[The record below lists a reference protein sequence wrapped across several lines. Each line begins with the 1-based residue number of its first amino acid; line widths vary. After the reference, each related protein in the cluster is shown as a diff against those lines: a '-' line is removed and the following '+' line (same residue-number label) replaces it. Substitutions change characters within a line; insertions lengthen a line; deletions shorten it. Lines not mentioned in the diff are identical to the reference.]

1 MRALLALLAL
11 GVLLTAHEFAHLLAA
26 RIFGTRAIVFSFGI
40 GPPLF
45 GFRALGQRWA
55 LGAIPFGGWL
65 RLEGENPHDPTRVSG
80 VPFAALSA
88 GRRLAIFAAGPLGS
102 WLLAV
107 GLLTGLFVAG
117 THHPAGTVVG
127 GVEPGSR
134 AAAAGLRPGD
144 RITTV
149 DGAPVQTWSELV
161 DALGA
166 HQGTEATLGI
176 VRGTESLRMEL
187 TPEVDAEGRA
197 HIGLRQLYT
206 FERLRP
212 SEAFRRAVR
221 QSGIIVERLL
231 GEAADV
237 LVQPWGGTVR
247 HHTVGTLVWG
257 AAEAAGASADA
268 LVRGLAAL
276 SLALAL
282 FFLLPL
288 PALDGGRMLLT
299 LWEAMAGRPVDA
311 RVQTLLQTVSLLAG
325 VAAVTWLAYGE
336 VRQVV
341 SMTLGK

>member
-11 GVLLTAHEFAHLLAA
+11 GVLLTVHELAHLLAA
-26 RIFGTRAIVFSFGI
+26 RVFGTRAIVFSFGI

-45 GFRALGQRWA
+45 GFRALGQRWT

-127 GVEPGSR
+127 GVEPGSI

-149 DGAPVQTWSELV
+149 DGAPVQS
-161 DALGA
+161 LGA
-166 HQGTEATLGI
+166 HQGSEATLGV

-187 TPEVDAEGRA
+187 TPEVDGEGRA
-197 HIGLRQLYT
+197 HTGLRQLYT
-206 FERLRP
+206 FEP
-212 SEAFRRAVR
+212 
-221 QSGIIVERLL
+221 
-231 GEAADV
+231 
-237 LVQPWGGTVR
+237 
-247 HHTVGTLVWG
+247 
-257 AAEAAGASADA
+257 
-268 LVRGLAAL
+268 
-276 SLALAL
+276 
-282 FFLLPL
+282 
-288 PALDGGRMLLT
+288 
-299 LWEAMAGRPVDA
+299 
-311 RVQTLLQTVSLLAG
+311 
-325 VAAVTWLAYGE
+325 
-336 VRQVV
+336 
-341 SMTLGK
+341 